1 MYNTSIIIYTRTHTI
16 SLIRVGLMA
25 TLVALFFVA
34 VPTHAYFTTGQN
46 AEALTGGA
54 LFTIDYSFGMEKHD
68 VYLPFTA
75 HNQSVALNTNAV
87 SYAILDEDGAVVKGK
102 VSAIVLSNAT
112 LGTDHMY
119 KVAKGSAKKFTL
131 VVVFIPEAPNAEKT
145 YRLQVTNLPFNFDGT
160 QQLQLNPSELK
171 YYTTKSIKI

>member
-1 MYNTSIIIYTRTHTI
+1 MSYTI

-25 TLVALFFVA
+25 TLIALFFVA

-75 HNQSVALNTNAV
+75 HNQSVLPSTDAV
-87 SYAILDEDGAVVKGK
+87 SYTILDENNTAVPGK

-112 LGTDHMY
+112 LSTDQMY
-119 KVAKGSAKKFTL
+119 KVTPGSAKKFTL
-131 VVVFIPEAPNAEKT
+131 VVVFIPETKDTEKT
-145 YRLQVTNLPFNFDGT
+145 YRLQVTNLPFNFDDT